1 MTCAPRRGRGTQ
13 EGSWSGIGTGE
24 LKQRPRDREAET
36 GKHNRSS
43 ATLAT
48 TSRKRIHPKTT
59 VVTVRGE
66 LASVQGQLELKV
78 SGTKEVLKLVADPKN
93 RDAYAEAA
101 RKLGQTVTLHGVMEP
116 GKDLK
121 ATVPL
126 KISQVT

>member
-1 MTCAPRRGRGTQ
+1 
-13 EGSWSGIGTGE
+13 
-24 LKQRPRDREAET
+24 
-36 GKHNRSS
+36 
-43 ATLAT
+43 LAT